1 MTVLSASGK
10 TEHSLQDERE
20 GLEQRKLAVDL
31 REPESTDCPAVCI
44 STES

>member
-20 GLEQRKLAVDL
+20 ALEQRKLAVVL
-31 REPESTDCPAVCI
+31 RKPDSADCPAVCI
-44 STES
+44 STEF